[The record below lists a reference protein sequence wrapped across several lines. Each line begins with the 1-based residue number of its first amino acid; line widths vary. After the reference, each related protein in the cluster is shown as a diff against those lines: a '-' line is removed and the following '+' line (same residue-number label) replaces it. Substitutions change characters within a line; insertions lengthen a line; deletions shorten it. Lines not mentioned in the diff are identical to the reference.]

1 MMTNQTA
8 TKFGY
13 PNNLIVETSHWSI
26 LLRPTQVTLGS
37 LILVCSEETKS
48 IGKMSSA
55 ASTDFHRACNIL
67 ESTLTNAFA
76 PDKFNYLALMM
87 VDPHVHFHVIPR
99 YKSEVEFNDRMFNDM
114 LWPKPPILAETIKL
128 NDLEMKKLLATL
140 KMKLSK

>member
-1 MMTNQTA
+1 
-8 TKFGY
+8 
-13 PNNLIVETSHWSI
+13 
-26 LLRPTQVTLGS
+26 
-37 LILVCSEETKS
+37 
-48 IGKMSSA
+48 
-55 ASTDFHRACNIL
+55 
-67 ESTLTNAFA
+67 
-76 PDKFNYLALMM
+76 MM